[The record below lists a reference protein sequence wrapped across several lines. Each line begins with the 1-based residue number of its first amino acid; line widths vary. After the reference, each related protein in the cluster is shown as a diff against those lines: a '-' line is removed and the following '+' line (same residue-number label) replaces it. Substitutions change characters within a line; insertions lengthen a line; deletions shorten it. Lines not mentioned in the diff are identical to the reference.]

1 MKKFLVLLFLL
12 CISTR
17 VYAESFESDQPND
30 MTHFWEHNGRYE
42 QKVLDVGS
50 KLINANKLDKRVAI
64 YVKRDQKVM
73 NANAHYMDKSVH
85 IYTGILPY
93 FDNDDELASVIGH
106 EIAHCLDYYDGPLKL
121 ISMQLNSKEYE
132 SKADSIGI
140 DMMVKAGY
148 NPIAA
153 ICAMNKISGES
164 VWDSWFLTSH
174 PKGSVRL
181 LNMYKYIYRKYP
193 SALNSEMVHNVNYE
207 NFVNSQ
213 QKEIN
218 EFKQQEKIR
227 SNKKIEN
234 L

>member
-1 MKKFLVLLFLL
+1 MKKFLVLLCLF

-30 MTHFWEHNGRYE
+30 MAHFWEHNGRYE
-42 QKVLDVGS
+42 QKVLDVSS
-50 KLINANKLDKRVAI
+50 KLINANKLDKRVAV
-64 YVKRDQKVM
+64 YVKREQKII
-73 NANAHYMDKSVH
+73 NANAHYMDKSVY

-132 SKADSIGI
+132 SKADLVGI

-174 PKGSVRL
+174 PKGSFRL
-181 LNMYKYIYRKYP
+181 VNMYKYIYRKYP
-193 SALNSEMVHNVNYE
+193 SFLNSEMVHNVNFE
-207 NFVNSQ
+207 NFMYAS

-227 SNKKIEN
+227 SNKRIEN